1 MKENFESEPILDQ
14 GANSRFEYTA
24 STGGIED
31 NESIYTIPVPA
42 DSNMFGCFQILLN
55 TSIGSGTLMV
65 PYSYTSGIGME
76 LIISLAFAFVAFM
89 AMYFLIDSSQ
99 YSNSYD
105 YYGIFHSCYGSK
117 FMWILNLSIFLV
129 QFGTVTIYCLWN
141 GRLLNHLIRS
151 SHPIIGSNAFW
162 SFLVA
167 AFLIFP
173 LTIFRSISK
182 LESFA

>member
-129 QFGTVTIYCLWN
+129 QLFMEWTLAKSSNPFFTSNNWLECLLVVFGCSVFNI
-141 GRLLNHLIRS
+141 
-151 SHPIIGSNAFW
+151 
-162 SFLVA
+162 
-167 AFLIFP
+167 
-173 LTIFRSISK
+173 SINN
-182 LESFA
+182 F